1 MNIDQA
7 TIDATLG
14 LANLLIGF
22 YLKVVWDSLKALKD
36 TDDQLADKVNRIE
49 VLVAGQY
56 VHRDEFHSLSKAL
69 FAKLDKIED
78 KLDGKADR

>member
-1 MNIDQA
+1 MDQT
-7 TIDATLG
+7 TIDITLG

-22 YLKVVWDSLKALKD
+22 FLKVVWDSLKSLKTSD
-36 TDDQLADKVNRIE
+36 EHLADKVNRIE
-49 VLVAGQY
+49 VLVAGKY
-56 VHRDEFHSLSKAL
+56 VHKDEFTKMADAL